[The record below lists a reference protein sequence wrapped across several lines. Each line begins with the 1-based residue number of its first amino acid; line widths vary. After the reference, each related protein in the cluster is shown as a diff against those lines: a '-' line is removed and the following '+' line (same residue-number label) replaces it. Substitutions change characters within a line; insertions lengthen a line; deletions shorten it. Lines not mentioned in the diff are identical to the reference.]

1 MFREDW
7 FNATKMVENK
17 KNEKLWEINIK
28 EDLTTF
34 KKDINIQKVNPII
47 AYLDK
52 FDEYFKKK
60 KKRLE
65 VWQILFS
72 PGIDNNFYIIV
83 SGILTII
90 NITPTWEKKEI
101 WKADKWSFIWEGIIF
116 GRNQKDVE
124 VICAQEAEVIALN
137 IDDLAKFEADLPK
150 EAILMYKYIIE
161 VSNKRLLES
170 GKELANIYEATNKI
184 IELSKTWEKWFIDI
198 MDYSKKLF
206 GARYII
212 YVENH
217 QVLSGL
223 LFYKY
228 DTRFKNVGV
237 INKKVEWELT
247 PNSSW
252 IINSDNIFWAKKED
266 NILAIPLKMWPTL
279 KWFFLVGKEKWVITD
294 NEIRIWNNLSPLI
307 AWVIDNNQKES
318 ERKYDK

>member
-1 MFREDW
+1 MFREEGWYTDKPVK
-7 FNATKMVENK
+7 NKETK
-17 KNEKLWEINIK
+17 KLWEVNIK
-28 EDLTTF
+28 ADLSTF
-34 KKDINIQKVNPII
+34 KNDVNIQKVNPII

-60 KKRLE
+60 KMRLE

-72 PGIDNNFYIIV
+72 PGIDDKFYIIASWV
-83 SGILTII
+83 LSVISHTS
-90 NITPTWEKKEI
+90 TWEKKEI
-101 WKADKWSFIWEGIIF
+101 WKAKKWSFIWEGIIF

-124 VICAQEAEVIALN
+124 VICAEEAEVIALN
-137 IDDLAKFEADLPK
+137 IDDLVKFETDLPK
-150 EAILMYKYIIE
+150 EAIEMYKYIIE

-170 GKELANIYEATNKI
+170 DKELANIYEATNKI
-184 IELSKTWEKWFIDI
+184 IELSKTWEKGFLNI

-217 QVLSGL
+217 QVLSWL

-247 PNSSW
+247 PSSSW
-252 IINSDNIFWAKKED
+252 IIDSKNIFGAKKED

-294 NEIRIWNNLSPLI
+294 NEVRIWNNLSPLI